1 MVHSL
6 LYLWEQPN
14 NSEVIENLLYLMNS
28 LLQRRARSYIL
39 QGYSVQNTF
48 LDNNLCFV
56 KLPVLPA
63 LPPQSWKT
71 RTGPS
76 LFPWLATQVA
86 EWLFVHHPLSSARLS
101 LQTHHPTCTNTGTHC
116 CSCTWICGS
125 ICECFLHF
133 VLVFI
138 FDLEA
143 ELPQSINMSDTMP

>member
-63 LPPQSWKT
+63 LPPQ
-71 RTGPS
+71 
-76 LFPWLATQVA
+76 F
-86 EWLFVHHPLSSARLS
+86 
-101 LQTHHPTCTNTGTHC
+101 
-116 CSCTWICGS
+116 
-125 ICECFLHF
+125 
-133 VLVFI
+133 
-138 FDLEA
+138 
-143 ELPQSINMSDTMP
+143 